1 MIANGI
7 QGIVQDLGYG
17 RWDRRGMYKHRKVH
31 EGNTKEKEKRDLGKI
46 GKSST
51 TSASHDPRVVVA
63 QFKIA

>member
-1 MIANGI
+1 
-7 QGIVQDLGYG
+7 
-17 RWDRRGMYKHRKVH
+17 MYKHRKVH